1 MTPKE
6 EAEDLVRAYRGTFF
20 KNMSNSIAK
29 QCTLVAVDGIL
40 KVAFYGPHNIY
51 EHYIQV
57 KQEIEKL

>member
-29 QCTLVAVDGIL
+29 QCALIAVDGIL
-40 KVAFYGPHNIY
+40 RVAFYAPNEIY
-51 EHYIQV
+51 EHYMQV